1 MKPVPAPIAFT
12 GDISNLLGSIWWVCA
27 HPEIEIFFA
36 MQKFSIEMFKIN
48 FCVKDGYDRVY

>member
-36 MQKFSIEMFKIN
+36 M
-48 FCVKDGYDRVY
+48 